1 MRRSVLLCSAK
12 FFQVA
17 LPVEVSLCAAV
28 HQFEVDKSLCAADA
42 LLEKKAEVLVKL
54 CRRDVR
60 EVEGAGG
67 KVGQEALLEGDA
79 FGGSLLGA
87 FLESFRFDDG
97 DFGVAGT
104 VDLILAKQMNE
115 AAGFG
120 CGEVSEPDCL
130 DRERTTSAA
139 CGQLLPIAKL
149 AVRKIDPDAIY
160 DVEMRM
166 DYGHAKVKQMK
177 GSDLSHLSVAL
188 QNDPYSMLIFCRR
201 R

>member
-1 MRRSVLLCSAK
+1 MRRSVLLCCAK

-17 LPVEVSLCAAV
+17 LPIEVSQCTAV
-28 HQFEVDKSLCAADA
+28 HQFEVSKSLCAADA

-60 EVEGAGG
+60 EVEGTGRKAGL
-67 KVGQEALLEGDA
+67 EALLEGDA
-79 FGGSLLGA
+79 FGGNLLGVL
-87 FLESFRFDDG
+87 LESFRFDDS

-130 DRERTTSAA
+130 DGERGTIRWRRQRVIVRDRLPNLLDASGEIFDLPTS
-139 CGQLLPIAKL
+139 
-149 AVRKIDPDAIY
+149 
-160 DVEMRM
+160 
-166 DYGHAKVKQMK
+166 
-177 GSDLSHLSVAL
+177 
-188 QNDPYSMLIFCRR
+188 RR
-201 R
+201 